1 MIDFLIFIAIM
12 AVGGIIFGIIGYLTT
27 RPDPIKEEILGYI
40 VGKFLDERYFSVKKI
55 SEALQLDRTIVED
68 KLRELEQAGVVMKTR
83 KGWQLVDPLVFLTKR
98 DYERALRLTR
108 GDNILYGAY
117 QLYKLTM
124 LEGFLLFILILIFSA
139 IVPILVLIYPP
150 VGNFLASI
158 FGVNPFLASL
168 FLAAL
173 LILIA
178 DAFDN
183 ILKYITRERYMV
195 IVAEHA
201 GILFDCYFLDEL
213 SGYIRRGRIRDVEI
227 KISRI
232 QYLNNWFGDTPVGDV
247 IVKTVKGGVIKKDK
261 KGNIE
266 KTNEHRFVSI
276 PYPRELF
283 FIIQSIK
290 LGNLQWRKQNAPIL
304 AMWKAGTR
312 PVFPTE
318 AAPARRR
325 KR

>member
-1 MIDFLIFIAIM
+1 MINFLIFIAIM
-12 AVGGIIFGIIGYLTT
+12 VIGGIIFGIIGYLTT

-40 VGKFLDERYFSVKKI
+40 VGKYLDERYFSVKKI
-55 SEALQLDRTIVED
+55 SEALQLDRTTVED

-124 LEGFLLFILILIFSA
+124 VEGFIFFIAILIFGA
-139 IVPILVLIYPP
+139 IIPILALIHSPLR
-150 VGNFLASI
+150 NFFMNL
-158 FGVNPFLASL
+158 FKVNPFLVAL
-168 FLAAL
+168 FFTAL
-173 LILIA
+173 FILIA

-195 IVAEHA
+195 VVAEHA

-232 QYLNNWFGDTPVGDV
+232 QHINNWFGDTPVGDV
-247 IVKTVKGGVIKKDK
+247 IVKGRVIKKDK
-261 KGNIE
+261 KG
-266 KTNEHRFVSI
+266 
-276 PYPRELF
+276 
-283 FIIQSIK
+283 QIK
-290 LGNLQWRKQNAPIL
+290 HLSLIHI
-304 AMWKAGTR
+304 
-312 PVFPTE
+312 
-318 AAPARRR
+318 
-325 KR
+325 